1 MLSCCLK
8 RRKKK
13 VKTPA
18 FKEKLMKNNVY
29 QNVQCVIVKTQDLSK
44 KQEAEDFFNMT
55 GKISILAQ
63 VFNAVMDRNC
73 FNPNLFIQIFH
84 SLLKCLLWLWI
95 QVKKLKTVQL

>member
-1 MLSCCLK
+1 MCDS
-8 RRKKK
+8 
-13 VKTPA
+13 
-18 FKEKLMKNNVY
+18 KNSRF
-29 QNVQCVIVKTQDLSK
+29 IK

-73 FNPNLFIQIFH
+73 FNPNVFIRIFH

>member
-29 QNVQCVIVKTQDLSK
+29 QNVQCVIVKTQDLSNNK
-44 KQEAEDFFNMT
+44 KQ
-55 GKISILAQ
+55 KIFSI
-63 VFNAVMDRNC
+63 
-73 FNPNLFIQIFH
+73 
-84 SLLKCLLWLWI
+84 
-95 QVKKLKTVQL
+95 